1 LLLRLL
7 PACAPQRLPLAP
19 PHPTYKMSKSGE
31 TLRENHKQKDVR
43 KSNIIAA
50 KCVADTIRTSL
61 GPRGMDKMIQQADG
75 KVVIS
80 NDGATIMT
88 QMKVEHPTA
97 KMLVELSKA
106 QDIEAGDGTTS
117 VVVICGALLNVCE
130 QLLEKGI
137 HPTAITEAFQSAQS
151 HAEATLEKI
160 ATAVDFGS
168 KVQLVDCVNTC
179 LSSKVISSN
188 AATLSPIAVDAVLNI
203 IDTATATNV
212 DLNDIKIVQQVGG
225 TIDDSELVHGVV
237 FNKGV
242 SHAAGGPTR
251 LENAK
256 VGLCQFWLSA
266 PKTDVENNVVVS
278 DYAAMDRI
286 LREERKFILQLC
298 KKIKKSGCNV
308 LLVQKS
314 ILRDAVNDLSLH
326 FLAKMGIMVIKDVE
340 RDDVEFCCRTLGCRP
355 VAHVDQFTP
364 DRLGSAALVE
374 EVTMSG
380 GGGGK
385 VVKLTGVPTTG
396 KTQTIL
402 LRGSNKLVLAE
413 ADRSVHDA
421 LCVVRSLVKKRFV
434 ISGGGSAETAI
445 ARELQAWSMTQS
457 GMRGYCVK
465 AFAQALE
472 TIPLTLAENAGM
484 NPIQIVTELRK
495 QHQEGKS
502 SAGINVRK
510 GCISDMKAENVLQPL
525 LVSTSAIGLATECV
539 RMILKIDDI
548 VAVVG

>member
-1 LLLRLL
+1 M
-7 PACAPQRLPLAP
+7 ADGAGNI
-19 PHPTYKMSKSGE
+19 GE
-31 TLRENHKQKDVR
+31 TLRENSKGRDVR

-61 GPRGMDKMIQQADG
+61 GPRGMDKMIQQGDG

-117 VVVICGALLNVCE
+117 VVVICGALLNACE
-130 QLLEKGI
+130 LLLAKGI
-137 HPTAITEAFQSAQS
+137 HPTAITEAFQEAAAK
-151 HAEATLEKI
+151 AEQRLEEVAIPVDLEEKKDTLI
-160 ATAVDFGS
+160 HT
-168 KVQLVDCVNTC
+168 VNTC

-188 AATLSPIAVDAVLNI
+188 AAVLSPIAVDAVMNI
-203 IDTATATNV
+203 IDKATATNV
-212 DLNDIKIVQQVGG
+212 DLNDIKIVRQVGG
-225 TIDDSELVHGVV
+225 TIDESELVDGVV

-251 LENAK
+251 LEDAK

-266 PKTDVENNVVVS
+266 PKTDVENYVVVS

-286 LREERKFILQLC
+286 LREERKYILGLC

-355 VAHVDQFTP
+355 AAHIDQFTA
-364 DRLGSAALVE
+364 DRLGSAKLVE
-374 EVTMSG
+374 EVTMRSDAG
-380 GGGGK
+380 SK

-434 ISGGGSAETAI
+434 ISGGGSAEAEI
-445 ARELQAWSMTQS
+445 GRYLGEYADELQ
-457 GMRGYCVK
+457 GMKAYVCK

-472 TIPLTLAENAGM
+472 AIPLTLAENAGM
-484 NPIQIVTELRK
+484 NPIEIVTELRK
-495 QHQEGKS
+495 QHKEGKVG
-502 SAGINVRK
+502 AGINVRK
-510 GCISDMKAENVLQPL
+510 GCISDMVEENVLQPL
-525 LVSTSAIGLATECV
+525 LVSTSAISLATECV

-548 VAVVG
+548 VAVM